1 MSWYDERMRIDR
13 LDHLVLTVADV
24 ETTVDFYTRVLGL
37 RAETFDGGRRAL
49 VFGQQKINLHQA
61 GREFSPRAAHATAG
75 SGDFCLITETPL
87 AEVQAELAAA
97 GVEVEVGPVTKQGA
111 LGPMQSVYVRDP
123 DQNLVEIAVY

>member
-1 MSWYDERMRIDR
+1 MQIDR
-13 LDHLVLTVADV
+13 IDHLVLTVADV
-24 ETTVDFYTRVLGL
+24 EATVDFYTRVLGL

-49 VFGQQKINLHQA
+49 VFGRQKINLHQV

-87 AEVQAELAAA
+87 DQVQAELAAA
-97 GVEVEVGPVTKQGA
+97 GVEVEVGPVPKVGA

-123 DQNLVEIAVY
+123 DANLVEIAVY

>member
-1 MSWYDERMRIDR
+1 MQIDR

-24 ETTVDFYTRVLGL
+24 EATVDFYTRVLGM

-49 VFGQQKINLHQA
+49 VFGRQKINLHQV
-61 GREFSPRAAHATAG
+61 GREFSPRAAHATPG

-87 AEVQAELAAA
+87 DQVQAELAAA
-97 GVEVEVGPVTKQGA
+97 GVGVEHGPVPKVGA

-123 DQNLVEIAVY
+123 DANLVEIAVY

>member
-1 MSWYDERMRIDR
+1 MRIDR

-24 ETTVDFYTRVLGL
+24 EATVEFYTRVLGL

-49 VFGQQKINLHQA
+49 VFGQQKVNLHQA
-61 GREFSPRAAHATAG
+61 GAEFTPRAARATPG
-75 SGDFCLITETPL
+75 SGDFCLISETPL

-97 GVEVEVGPVTKQGA
+97 GVEVEVGPVPKVGA

-123 DQNLVEIAVY
+123 DANLVEIAVY